1 MKHVSFLN
9 SAAAIVV
16 MASVPVLAQTTPID
30 SLPGTD
36 VQLNATIPESLTV
49 SLDVSA
55 VNFTLTPGSATN
67 PGSTGINATTA
78 WMLAS
83 GRTAVKLYA
92 YFDNPA
98 AALTASASQNIPSA
112 SVSAAVNGTSV
123 GAFSNAISASS
134 FSGTGVT
141 IFSQAITSANLSGT
155 QVSPVTLNIDLSTV
169 PNLGAGTY
177 TGTLHFRAEATT

>member
-1 MKHVSFLN
+1 MKQVSLLIA
-9 SAAAIVV
+9 AAAIVLL
-16 MASVPVLAQTTPID
+16 ASVPAFAQPAFD
-30 SLPGTD
+30 SLSGTD
-36 VQLNATIPESLTV
+36 VQLNATISESLTV

-55 VNFTLTPGSATN
+55 VNFALTPLSATN
-67 PGSTGINATTA
+67 PGSTGINATTT
-78 WMLAS
+78 WLLQS

-98 AALTASASQNIPSA
+98 AALTAGANQNIPSS
-112 SVSAAVNGTSV
+112 SVSAAVNGTAV
-123 GAFSNAISASS
+123 GSFTSAASS
-134 FSGTGVT
+134 FSAGAGVT

-169 PNLGAGTY
+169 PSLGAGTY